1 MVYELFLIAAVIA
14 AGYWGVFF
22 IRTRPQGSATFG
34 IMQLAAAALAG
45 LGLAGRKLDIDW
57 LGVAGAIGLGAAA
70 FLLVVGPVVR
80 AIARRAVAAE
90 RIGLANRLLDVAEL
104 LAPGSGVAEE
114 KAVLRA
120 MTEIREGRI
129 EQTIDALNAA
139 KERAPAEA
147 RLAIDE
153 RIAMLYLAAYR
164 WNDAIAHAEAH
175 LFGAPRP
182 DDGEGSLRGELGI
195 APPVWVELLGAYG
208 RVGDLEQAARMIA
221 RLEDVCAGRDDASL
235 WIHRAR
241 VMFLALAGRIDAVR
255 ALVARRQAR
264 HMSTAA
270 RSYWMAVAHE
280 RCGDRAAATV
290 AYERAR
296 ARSRGRPRQLID
308 IALER
313 LGQRTEPRPTELAD
327 VATEVVAR
335 IEAAPL
341 PAPVPL
347 ARAHGPRA
355 TWLLTAVVL
364 AASAATAIA
373 FGETGDVGVLVRAG
387 ALARG
392 MVDDGQW
399 WRLLACLFLHVGMLH
414 LVLNATGLFI
424 LGWIAEDLFGGAR
437 VIALFAIA
445 GVSGALASYLA
456 APVGISAGASG
467 AVFGLLGAVFVE
479 ITWHREHYRSA
490 WRRGMWGALAV
501 IAVCQLG
508 FGFFYPVIDQWAHG
522 AGLGAGA
529 LFGAVLSPHARWARA
544 GKHLARVLAVAFG
557 AACAI
562 AAVQVARTSLA
573 ESLAGGGTARH
584 VIDGFAIEAPAGW
597 RRQGSQLF
605 QPDSVVVVTIG
616 QVSAV
621 APDRQIEMWL
631 TEERRRLER
640 ELGDAAIA
648 SAPRV
653 ALPAGWQGAE
663 FEAAPED
670 AMGYR
675 QRLRVITG
683 GRVFGD
689 RMVFMEIQVP
699 DVVAAAAP
707 AFVAALIASIGPA

>member
-22 IRTRPQGSATFG
+22 VRTRPQGSATFG

-57 LGVAGAIGLGAAA
+57 LGVVGAIGLGAAA
-70 FLLVVGPVVR
+70 FLLVVGPLVR

-90 RIGLANRLLDVAEL
+90 RIGLAHRLLDVAEL
-104 LAPGSGVAEE
+104 LAPASGVAEE

-182 DDGEGSLRGELGI
+182 DDGEGSLRGELGV

-221 RLEDVCAGRDDASL
+221 RLEDVCAGRDDAGL

-280 RCGDRAAATV
+280 RRGDRAAATL

-313 LGQRTEPRPTELAD
+313 LG
-327 VATEVVAR
+327 
-335 IEAAPL
+335 
-341 PAPVPL
+341 
-347 ARAHGPRA
+347 
-355 TWLLTAVVL
+355 
-364 AASAATAIA
+364 
-373 FGETGDVGVLVRAG
+373 
-387 ALARG
+387 
-392 MVDDGQW
+392 
-399 WRLLACLFLHVGMLH
+399 
-414 LVLNATGLFI
+414 
-424 LGWIAEDLFGGAR
+424 
-437 VIALFAIA
+437 
-445 GVSGALASYLA
+445 
-456 APVGISAGASG
+456 
-467 AVFGLLGAVFVE
+467 
-479 ITWHREHYRSA
+479 
-490 WRRGMWGALAV
+490 
-501 IAVCQLG
+501 
-508 FGFFYPVIDQWAHG
+508 
-522 AGLGAGA
+522 
-529 LFGAVLSPHARWARA
+529 
-544 GKHLARVLAVAFG
+544 
-557 AACAI
+557 
-562 AAVQVARTSLA
+562 
-573 ESLAGGGTARH
+573 
-584 VIDGFAIEAPAGW
+584 
-597 RRQGSQLF
+597 
-605 QPDSVVVVTIG
+605 
-616 QVSAV
+616 
-621 APDRQIEMWL
+621 
-631 TEERRRLER
+631 
-640 ELGDAAIA
+640 
-648 SAPRV
+648 
-653 ALPAGWQGAE
+653 
-663 FEAAPED
+663 
-670 AMGYR
+670 
-675 QRLRVITG
+675 
-683 GRVFGD
+683 
-689 RMVFMEIQVP
+689 
-699 DVVAAAAP
+699 
-707 AFVAALIASIGPA
+707 

>member
-1 MVYELFLIAAVIA
+1 MVYELFLFAAVIA

-22 IRTRPQGSATFG
+22 VRTRPQGSATFG
-34 IMQLAAAALAG
+34 LMQLAAAALAG
-45 LGLAGRKLDIDW
+45 LGLIGRKVDAAW
-57 LGVAGAIGLGAAA
+57 LGVAGAIGLGASAC
-70 FLLVVGPVVR
+70 LLVVGPMVR
-80 AIARRAVAAE
+80 ALARRAVASE
-90 RIGLANRLLDVAEL
+90 RMGLANRLLDVAEL
-104 LAPGSGVAEE
+104 LAPASGVAEE

-129 EQTIDALNAA
+129 EHTIDALTAA

-164 WNDAIAHAEAH
+164 WSDAIAHAEAH

-182 DDGEGSLRGELGI
+182 TDGDGSLRRELGI

-208 RVGDLEQAARMIA
+208 RIGDLEQAARMIA

-264 HMSTAA
+264 HMSVAA

-280 RCGDRAAATV
+280 RRGDRAEATL

-296 ARSRGRPRQLID
+296 AHSRGRPRELID
-308 IALER
+308 VALAKLIE
-313 LGQRTEPRPTELAD
+313 GTEARRAELAD
-327 VATEVVAR
+327 VASEVVAR
-335 IEAAPL
+335 IEAAPM
-341 PAPVPL
+341 PAPIP
-347 ARAHGPRA
+347 ATRTRRPRA

-364 AASAATAIA
+364 AASATTAIA
-373 FGETGDVGVLVRAG
+373 FGDTGDVGVLVRAG

-399 WRLLACLFLHVGMLH
+399 WRLVACVFLHVGMLH

-424 LGWIAEDLFGGAR
+424 LGWIAEDLFGAAR
-437 VIALFAIA
+437 VIALFALA
-445 GVSGALASYLA
+445 GVSGAVASYLA

-479 ITWHREHYRSA
+479 ITWYRERYRGA

-522 AGLGAGA
+522 AGLAAGA
-529 LFGAVLSPHARWARA
+529 LFGLALSPNARWARA
-544 GKHLARVLAVAFG
+544 GKLVARVVAVAFG
-557 AACAI
+557 AAAAF

-573 ESLAGGGTARH
+573 DSFAAGGTARH

-597 RRQGSQLF
+597 RVQANQLF

-616 QVSAV
+616 HVPRV
-621 APDRQIEMWL
+621 APERQIEMWL
-631 TEERRRLER
+631 TEEKHRLTR
-640 ELGDAAIA
+640 ELGDATAA
-648 SAPRV
+648 RAPRI
-653 ALPAGWQGAE
+653 ALPAGWRGAE

-675 QRLRVITG
+675 QKLRVITG
-683 GRVFGD
+683 GRAFGD

-699 DVVAAAAP
+699 DAVAAAAP
-707 AFVAALIASIGPA
+707 EFFAALIASIGPA